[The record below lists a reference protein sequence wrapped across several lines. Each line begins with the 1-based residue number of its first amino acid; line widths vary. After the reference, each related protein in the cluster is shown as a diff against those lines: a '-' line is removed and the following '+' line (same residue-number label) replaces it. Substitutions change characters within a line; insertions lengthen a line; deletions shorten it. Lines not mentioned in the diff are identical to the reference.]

1 MSLSVIKE
9 AMSVLDTI
17 SRLPTGGITFT
28 NAIMSIFYVLSII
41 LTTNGAEGWHK
52 KVNEVMGENTLNPDD
67 ERNLQPI
74 VQLLLKIRDLKA
86 VESLE
91 SLFTQKGGSGEI
103 DKAYMSGIDAIKNIN
118 TKVRQMAA
126 SSGMGITQYQ
136 NDADTEL
143 DPRPFEPFKSAGF
156 VGLVLSQI
164 PVPVRLMVFL
174 VYSALDIVRLMTANT
189 PIMRQL
195 LSVCLALIELLKGD
209 WKKSLLSFSGFF
221 SKSMVW
227 SGFVGKIFL
236 ELFSLMSPQLQD
248 SIAIGT
254 LRVTKS
260 ILLGFLIQ
268 LFKMTA
274 PENTRI
280 KIIKTFQELAKKKGC
295 LDEALGAAGLPA
307 RSESLESPEGI
318 IQDDV
323 RNCSTEFFEDT
334 IRAAEESKIMN
345 VVLQLAN
352 IPTSEADV
360 QANCKKFLTY
370 ADENGYI
377 SWKDLLVGE
386 GLIQLAEEEENAED
400 DIPEELKGNA
410 QLQGYVKELKA
421 LKERIPQVI
430 KERKEAE
437 EAMKA
442 QLKGAKSP
450 STKEK
455 MLNALKLNASASAA
469 KLSAP
474 KPAIIY
480 DINVKL
486 PQEVASAAGIEKTIT
501 TTVAAKGDSEEGAA
515 ASATAASPS
524 ALAAATGKKGA
535 VDSASTSA
543 SASASPV
550 QEASEEEKPSAG
562 ATVVATSSNP
572 SLTPSGLSLL
582 QPPSPPTD
590 AQTQGTPSESSKSMP
605 PP

>member
-28 NAIMSIFYVLSII
+28 NAIMSIFYVLSVI

-74 VQLLLKIRDLKA
+74 VQLLLKIRDSNPT
-86 VESLE
+86 ESLE
-91 SLFTQKGGSGEI
+91 SLFKQKGGNGEI

-143 DPRPFEPFKSAGF
+143 DPRPFEPLKSAGF
-156 VGLVLSQI
+156 VGLVLSEI

-227 SGFVGKIFL
+227 TGFIGKIFL

-260 ILLGFLIQ
+260 IFLGFLIQ
-268 LFKMTA
+268 IFKMTA

-280 KIIKTFQELAKKKGC
+280 KIVKRFKELAKKKGC
-295 LDEALGAAGLPA
+295 LDEALGAAGLPG
-307 RSESLESPEGI
+307 RSEGVATPEGV

-323 RNCSTEFFEDT
+323 RNCSTEFFQDA
-334 IRAAEESKIMN
+334 IQAAEESKIMN
-345 VVLQLAN
+345 VILQLAN
-352 IPTSEADV
+352 IPISEAEV
-360 QANCKKFLTY
+360 KTKCKQFLTY
-370 ADENGYI
+370 ANDNGYI

-386 GLIQLAEEEENAED
+386 GLIQLAEEEESKDGESTSGN
-400 DIPEELKGNA
+400 PELDALLAKLKG
-410 QLQGYVKELKA
+410 LEEEVRKVTR
-421 LKERIPQVI
+421 ERQ
-430 KERKEAE
+430 EAE
-437 EAMKA
+437 KIMLE
-442 QLKGAKSP
+442 LINGP
-450 STKEK
+450 STTSKLASALA
-455 MLNALKLNASASAA
+455 LNAGAA
-469 KLSAP
+469 GNRMSAP
-474 KPAIIY
+474 KPAVIY

-486 PQEVASAAGIEKTIT
+486 PQEVASAAGIEKTIA
-501 TTVAAKGDSEEGAA
+501 TTVAAKEDNKKDATAAPTGKEGAA
-515 ASATAASPS
+515 AP
-524 ALAAATGKKGA
+524 
-535 VDSASTSA
+535 VSTS
-543 SASASPV
+543 SA
-550 QEASEEEKPSAG
+550 PS
-562 ATVVATSSNP
+562 S
-572 SLTPSGLSLL
+572 TPSPPQS
-582 QPPSPPTD
+582 PSPPTD
-590 AQTQGTPSESSKSMP
+590 AQTRGTPSESSKSTLP
-605 PP
+605 PSGQKGGYGDYSYSEND